1 MSLAINTIPRLTPG
15 VFICVI
21 YEYTLMSIRNWEA
34 HLEIKGQHIS
44 YFKLSN
50 PDELADKLSLDDLQ
64 FCDRITL
71 VPVRLSED

>member
-34 HLEIKGQHIS
+34 HLEIQGCLITS
-44 YFKLSN
+44 FKLSN